1 MNGHFTENIWMA
13 NKHMKIILKSLAIRI
28 IPVKNIMRYHYT
40 RKAKILKIVTPP
52 NAGQGCKRH

>member
-1 MNGHFTENIWMA
+1 MNGHFIENIWMA

-40 RKAKILKIVTPP
+40 RKAKILKIP
-52 NAGQGCKRH
+52 NAGQGCKKH